1 MTNIRNFS
9 IIAHIDHGKST
20 LADRMLE
27 ITGTIPARKMRA
39 QVLDQM
45 DLERERGITIKMQ
58 PVRMLWKPQHADRR
72 IDADSTQTNA
82 EADTT
87 EFLYKDL
94 TYKIRGILFQV
105 RKNLGLGHKE
115 SVYHNALEIEF
126 RKAGISFESK
136 KNISIQY
143 DGKSIGLYQPDFV
156 IENKILIELKALPE
170 IGKPQIEQ
178 LWAYLKGCDYTL
190 ALLANYGSRDL
201 EIKRVVYDTARDSS
215 ALSASGLRES
225 AGSVNQIESSV
236 LNLIDTPGHID
247 FSYEVSRA
255 LTAVEGVLLLVDAT
269 QGIQAQTLA
278 TLSMA
283 RTAGCVIIPVVSKID
298 ASAARIPEVRAEV
311 AQVVGVPEE
320 DVFLVSG
327 KTGEG
332 VSDLLAGITRRI
344 PPPSGGA
351 DSPGTSTSLSTGG
364 RALVFDFSYSEHRGI
379 IAYVRVTDGSIRA
392 KDVMVFSAAG
402 KRMTASEVGWFAP
415 EMKQTEILRA
425 GEIGYIVTGIKEPGV
440 ALVGDTI
447 LAGGARLPALP
458 GYQTPRPV
466 VWASLY
472 PENQNDFPALKQ
484 ALSRL
489 HLSDAA
495 LSFEEDGSA
504 ILGKGFRC
512 GFLGML
518 HMEIVAER
526 LKRESGC
533 HPILTAPSITY
544 EVTDE
549 KGIVSDIISPVQF
562 PEDNNSMLVR
572 EQWVKVSII
581 MPPSHLSPVHQL
593 LYEHEAVMGET
604 HLFGDGRIALSAEM
618 PLRELMRG
626 FFDRLKSVS
635 SGFASLSY
643 EFADWRPAEV
653 CRLDILIAEELMP
666 AFSRIVSSRRVE
678 EEARSS
684 VERLSEVLPRQ
695 LFVLKIQAKAKGRI
709 IASRTLSA
717 MRKDVTGYLYGGDV
731 TRKKKLLEKQ
741 KKGKERRGEHARV
754 NIPPDI
760 FLKMMKT
767 DG

>member
-1 MTNIRNFS
+1 MNDRIRNFS

-27 ITGTIPARKMRA
+27 VTGTIEARKMRA

-45 DLERERGITIKMQ
+45 ELERERGITIKMQ
-58 PVRMLWKPQHADRR
+58 PVRMLWNPQHADRR
-72 IDADSTQTNA
+72 IDADSTQTNT
-82 EADTT
+82 ESDT
-87 EFLYKDL
+87 
-94 TYKIRGILFQV
+94 
-105 RKNLGLGHKE
+105 
-115 SVYHNALEIEF
+115 
-126 RKAGISFESK
+126 
-136 KNISIQY
+136 
-143 DGKSIGLYQPDFV
+143 
-156 IENKILIELKALPE
+156 
-170 IGKPQIEQ
+170 
-178 LWAYLKGCDYTL
+178 
-190 ALLANYGSRDL
+190 
-201 EIKRVVYDTARDSS
+201 
-215 ALSASGLRES
+215 S
-225 AGSVNQIESSV
+225 AGGVNQIESYV

-255 LTAVEGVLLLVDAT
+255 LTAVEGVVLLVDAT
-269 QGIQAQTLA
+269 QGIQAQTLT
-278 TLSMA
+278 TLGMA
-283 RTAGCVIIPVVSKID
+283 RAAGCVIIPVVSKID
-298 ASAARIPEVRAEV
+298 APAARIPEVRAEV
-311 AQVVGVPEE
+311 AGVLGVSDNE
-320 DVFLVSG
+320 VFLVSG

-332 VSDLLAGITRRI
+332 VSELLAGIIARV
-344 PPPSGGA
+344 PPPA
-351 DSPGTSTSLSTGG
+351 PGTDAMGG

-379 IAYVRVTDGSIRA
+379 IAYVRVADGSITA
-392 KDVMVFSAAG
+392 KDQLLFSGAH
-402 KRMTASEVGWFAP
+402 KRMIASEVGCFAP
-415 EMKQTEILRA
+415 EMKQTQMLVA

-447 LAGGARLPALP
+447 LAGGSSLSAFP

-484 ALSRL
+484 ALGRL

-518 HMEIVAER
+518 HMEIVTER
-526 LKRESGC
+526 LKREFGC
-533 HPILTAPSITY
+533 NPILTAPSITY
-544 EVTDE
+544 EITDE
-549 KGIVSDIISPVQF
+549 KGVVMNVVSPIQF
-562 PEDNNSMLVR
+562 PEEGTSKLIR
-572 EQWVKVSII
+572 EQWVTVSII
-581 MPPSHLSPVHQL
+581 MPPEYLSPLHQL
-593 LYEHEAVMGET
+593 LYEHEAVIGDT
-604 HLFGDGRIALSAEM
+604 RLFGDVSAQGTPAGGRIAISAEM

-626 FFDRLKSVS
+626 FFDRLKSES

-643 EFADWRPAEV
+643 EFADWRPADV

-666 AFSRIVSSRRVE
+666 AFSRIISSRRVE
-678 EEARSS
+678 EESRRT
-684 VERLSEVLPRQ
+684 VDRLAEILPRQ

-717 MRKDVTGYLYGGDV
+717 MRKDVTGYLYGGDI

-760 FLKMMKT
+760 FLKMVKP
-767 DG
+767 D